1 MTARPLLRKCH
12 AESAINCTLDI
23 ASLQRTAICVDVI
36 QLKFLSLEELE
47 MSSKAKVS
55 HGPPEDLGAIEK
67 SFDRLRFYNLIVGL
81 VHLVQAIVVFMLSN
95 DFSLPVTAS
104 FMAGP
109 PGSALSQRETLFN
122 IPIGPAVGTF
132 LLLAAVDHLLM
143 AIPGVWPWYTKNL
156 GRHINYARWWEYS
169 ISASVMIVLIA
180 LVTGVSDIGAVIA
193 IFGVNSAMIFFGM
206 VMEIMNRGRPS
217 VNWTPYLF
225 GCVAGILPWIVI
237 AYQFIG
243 AANRSEG
250 PPGFVYGIVI
260 SLFVLFNSFSIN
272 MVLQYRKVGPWR
284 DYVFGE
290 KAYILLSL
298 VAKSLLAWQIFA
310 NTLF

>member
-1 MTARPLLRKCH
+1 
-12 AESAINCTLDI
+12 
-23 ASLQRTAICVDVI
+23 
-36 QLKFLSLEELE
+36 
-47 MSSKAKVS
+47 MSNGVNVS
-55 HGPPEDLGAIEK
+55 HPRPSADLSAMAK
-67 SFDRLRFYNLIVGL
+67 SWDRLRVYNLVVGL
-81 VHLVQAIVVFMLSN
+81 VHLVQALAVFALSN

-109 PGSALSQRETLFN
+109 PGSELSQRETLFS
-122 IPIGPAVGTF
+122 IPIGLAVGAF

-143 AIPGVWPWYTKNL
+143 AAPGVWTWYRENL
-156 GRHINYARWWEYS
+156 GRNINYARWWEYS

-180 LVTGVSDIGAVIA
+180 LITGVSDVGAVIA
-193 IFGVNSAMIFFGM
+193 IFGVNAAMIFFGM
-206 VMEIMNRGRPS
+206 VMEIMNRGKTS

-225 GCVAGILPWIVI
+225 GCVAGITPWIII

-243 AANRSEG
+243 AANRSAG

-284 DYVFGE
+284 DYLFGE

-298 VAKSLLAWQIFA
+298 TAKSLLAWQIFA